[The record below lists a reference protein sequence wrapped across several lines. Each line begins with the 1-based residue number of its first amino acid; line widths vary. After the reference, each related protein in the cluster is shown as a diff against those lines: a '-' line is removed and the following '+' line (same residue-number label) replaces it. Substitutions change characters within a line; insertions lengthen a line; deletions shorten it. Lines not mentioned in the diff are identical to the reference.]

1 MDGSATIAGVVATAT
16 EVFFLWKLWTGWLVI
31 NLRVELKTA
40 RMSRRDKSDL
50 LAVTVI
56 LDKGATDTLRVTSVA
71 LRAVPVLNGSGGAGP
86 VVSEWTGLAPQ
97 LYHTRGAHGPQWDKT
112 KGYSER

>member
-16 EVFFLWKLWTGWLVI
+16 GVFFLWKLWTGWLVI

-50 LAVTVI
+50 LA
-56 LDKGATDTLRVTSVA
+56 
-71 LRAVPVLNGSGGAGP
+71 
-86 VVSEWTGLAPQ
+86 
-97 LYHTRGAHGPQWDKT
+97 
-112 KGYSER
+112 